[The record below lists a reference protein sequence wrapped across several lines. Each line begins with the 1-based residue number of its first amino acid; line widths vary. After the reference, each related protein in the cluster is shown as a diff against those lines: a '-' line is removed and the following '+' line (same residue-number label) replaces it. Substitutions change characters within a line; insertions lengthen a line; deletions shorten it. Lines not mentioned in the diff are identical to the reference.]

1 MKTWTSQK
9 ENRRLALL
17 VAGTLGL
24 TAAFTACP
32 PVVDMRAAGVEIGS
46 SIAYAADI
54 TSDVST
60 WTNGRQTFSSGQTIT
75 LTKDGTALTTFTTTK
90 DNTTFTYETKAD
102 GSNNLAQRLAAS
114 RT

>member
-32 PVVDMRAAGVEIGS
+32 SVVDMRAAGVEIGS